1 MHSAVSGEIPQRMRN
16 FLVVVGVLML
26 AGIGQAISGPSPVP
40 SAAGVLAGL
49 AALGLGALMAFC
61 GANFALRKT

>member
-1 MHSAVSGEIPQRMRN
+1 MSLRP
-16 FLVVVGVLML
+16 ML
-26 AGIGQAISGPSPVP
+26 
-40 SAAGVLAGL
+40 AAGVLAGL